1 MVICLERGADLHMA
15 QLLPLQLTVS
25 CFSKIQIGF
34 TFLVSARPASP
45 GKRAVKRVCV
55 CACVCVFRS
64 LLGPPE
70 FGFFADDDRCAGGLC
85 AVRCGAGGRDG
96 ARATLAVRAA
106 GALVAQLDVTY
117 EADVT
122 GDVAQIY
129 VRQLDAACSA
139 LLGRHASR
147 GSVVTAAQLD
157 TLLTGAVFDDVASS
171 TPPQHSLPPRAFELL
186 FDSAKYA
193 ASGNVLLSFA
203 TIHCVQIETYIFF
216 F

>member
-1 MVICLERGADLHMA
+1 MTGA
-15 QLLPLQLTVS
+15 PV
-25 CFSKIQIGF
+25 
-34 TFLVSARPASP
+34 
-45 GKRAVKRVCV
+45 VC
-55 CACVCVFRS
+55 
-64 LLGPPE
+64 
-70 FGFFADDDRCAGGLC
+70 
-85 AVRCGAGGRDG
+85 VRCGAGGRDG
-96 ARATLAVRAA
+96 ARATLAVRSA
-106 GALVAQLDVTY
+106 GALVAQLHVTY

-129 VRQLDAACSA
+129 ARQLDAACSA

-203 TIHCVQIETYIFF
+203 TIRCVQIKTYIFSF
-216 F
+216 SITQPAASNRVLIISNQEPILVVFLCTEFSRNFT